1 MHTKIVY
8 NYLFLMR
15 RCRILVIVRFMN
27 SMSDIPR
34 GDAYNGFGVKEKS
47 CGLFLIITFVAMV
60 LQQDKKK
67 LTGAIT
73 VHRH

>member
-1 MHTKIVY
+1 
-8 NYLFLMR
+8 
-15 RCRILVIVRFMN
+15 
-27 SMSDIPR
+27 MSDIPR